1 MQCLKEKKLP
11 IARSVLSRSLH
22 IVTSQDIKKTIIAN
36 FIANNCHAL
45 PMWTPLHHASAMDH
59 IVAAI
64 LLFSVCMHA
73 LPCLGGLQQLKKPVA
88 QKELVSYRS
97 FVKLHH
103 LKVDC

>member
-64 LLFSVCMHA
+64 LLFSVYACM
-73 LPCLGGLQQLKKPVA
+73 QQLKKPVA